1 MPSPPPPPPHGPPSS
16 MMMPSPLER
25 AAAAAST
32 TSPGCEWDGA
42 TENDDGGTST
52 VAVGAARTNDADI
65 GDGLRN
71 SEEEATNGNRSS
83 KQQQQEDQ
91 EAQEVLGVRHDISSS
106 MDGTDHPIVVRE
118 VEAGGE
124 KGASEAIRIDPSGQD
139 GDAADGSASA
149 DDEENNE
156 SDEVESEEDD
166 DDAADGPPVAPPLSL
181 AEIREWKLRRNQ
193 AKLVELGLAAA
204 KSPTASRIRFADSR
218 RSGRKRKIRR
228 DQQHQHQFR
237 ENDGPP
243 TMVRRGMLLP
253 PVAGLG
259 HPQASGGSDHDPT
272 WQQEERINQLYDK
285 YPHRHRQVRSLLG
298 LLRPMLSSG
307 DTGSSSSSSS
317 NNNNTSVPLPIL
329 AVGPSGTGKT
339 SVVRDVLD
347 AVRCSDVGS
356 AYVDCAALDAPN
368 LRAVTRTLLHQ
379 LQHHIHASAAIRRPE
394 AFSDKERVSENA
406 GSRSAIETRGKG
418 CECVSTPIE

>member
-1 MPSPPPPPPHGPPSS
+1 MPSPPPPHGLPSS
-16 MMMPSPLER
+16 MMMPSPSER

-32 TSPGCEWDGA
+32 SPGRQWDGA
-42 TENDDGGTST
+42 TENDDGGT

-65 GDGLRN
+65 GDDRRN
-71 SEEEATNGNRSS
+71 SEEEATNGNRSN
-83 KQQQQEDQ
+83 KQQQQQQEDQ

-118 VEAGGE
+118 DEAGGE

-139 GDAADGSASA
+139 GDAADGSTSA

-181 AEIREWKLRRNQ
+181 AEIRE
-193 AKLVELGLAAA
+193 

-237 ENDGPP
+237 ENEEPP

-259 HPQASGGSDHDPT
+259 HPQPSGGSDHDPT
-272 WQQEERINQLYDK
+272 WQQEERINHLYDK

-298 LLRPMLSSG
+298 LLRPMLSSS
-307 DTGSSSSSSS
+307 DTGSSNS
-317 NNNNTSVPLPIL
+317 SVPPPIF

-368 LRAVTRTLLHQ
+368 LRAVTRSLLQQ
-379 LQHHIHASAAIRRPE
+379 LQHHIHASAATRRPE
-394 AFSDKERVSENA
+394 SLSDKERASENA
-406 GSRSAIETRGKG
+406 GSPPASETRGKG
-418 CECVSTPIE
+418 CECFSVPIASTDRGF